1 MNMKP
6 VLLLMAC
13 VAGLFAGAQMKEGR
27 VVYERTVQIQ
37 LPNFRNLD
45 PEMAQR
51 IPRSR
56 TDQFELLF
64 SDNKT
69 LWQYLP
75 SASAEDVTTVAG
87 PGMMIRMAGGTN
99 DVIYTDLVSR
109 SRVDKREM
117 FDRSFLVADSLEKGS
132 WKMTQETK
140 KILGYT
146 AFKAVTQRTVTRPR
160 VTMENG
166 EMKREDV
173 TDTVDVIAWFTP
185 EIPVSAGPDM
195 QGQLPGLILEL
206 ESNNGQSITRAIEV
220 SPKVNV
226 AKIKE
231 PKGGRKMTAAEFQKE
246 REKMVEEMRRNM
258 PAGNV
263 IRMN

>member
-75 SASAEDVTTVAG
+75 SESATRKLRSNISLLST
-87 PGMMIRMAGGTN
+87 R
-99 DVIYTDLVSR
+99 LRLSR
-109 SRVDKREM
+109 SV
-117 FDRSFLVADSLEKGS
+117 
-132 WKMTQETK
+132 
-140 KILGYT
+140 
-146 AFKAVTQRTVTRPR
+146 
-160 VTMENG
+160 
-166 EMKREDV
+166 
-173 TDTVDVIAWFTP
+173 
-185 EIPVSAGPDM
+185 
-195 QGQLPGLILEL
+195 
-206 ESNNGQSITRAIEV
+206 
-220 SPKVNV
+220 
-226 AKIKE
+226 
-231 PKGGRKMTAAEFQKE
+231 
-246 REKMVEEMRRNM
+246 
-258 PAGNV
+258 
-263 IRMN
+263 